1 MRVLGRSRL
10 RHRAPRTV
18 VATPRGS
25 LVVALPEAPDGRVP
39 GPLRLPLIHGA
50 MRWGISGDDAA
61 AFLAALDVAPPGA
74 VLDVQHCGSD
84 SGIHALLAAAYSTR
98 LVRALAPDGERAH
111 TTRQAAATNA
121 LPVVVEERPLAR
133 GPGGRGL
140 AETLDAYAT
149 RTALEPAVLRLAE
162 GRGAVALLQGAR
174 ELLTRRRPWV
184 VLAGVPG
191 RAHAEALDAT
201 AELGYRRVAP
211 GVLAPDAAVEPA
223 YRRRLTA
230 WQSAWQT
237 VPPSTGQS
245 LGPTVTDPP
254 SGAIARPAVIDLRD
268 CEGVVS

>member
-10 RHRAPRTV
+10 RHRAPRAV
-18 VATPRGS
+18 VAAPRGS

-39 GPLRLPLIHGA
+39 RPLRLPLIHGA
-50 MRWGISGDDAA
+50 PRWGISGDDAS

-133 GPGGRGL
+133 GPGRGP
-140 AETLDAYAT
+140 AETLDAYAA

-162 GRGAVALLQGAR
+162 GRGAVALLHGAR

-184 VLAGVPG
+184 VLAGKPG
-191 RAHAEALDAT
+191 RAQAEALDAT

-245 LGPTVTDPP
+245 LGHTVTDPP
-254 SGAIARPAVIDLRD
+254 SGVIARPAVIDLRD